1 MVVILSPVQARNQK
15 QDTEDQEAQG
25 TQGMIAINKYAVIDQ
40 SLAQIRLANAIA
52 IPCINSLKICHDV
65 TPQRLPML
73 VPNQISILYNANDKD
88 AIT

>member
-40 SLAQIRLANAIA
+40 YPAPKS
-52 IPCINSLKICHDV
+52 V
-65 TPQRLPML
+65 
-73 VPNQISILYNANDKD
+73 
-88 AIT
+88 